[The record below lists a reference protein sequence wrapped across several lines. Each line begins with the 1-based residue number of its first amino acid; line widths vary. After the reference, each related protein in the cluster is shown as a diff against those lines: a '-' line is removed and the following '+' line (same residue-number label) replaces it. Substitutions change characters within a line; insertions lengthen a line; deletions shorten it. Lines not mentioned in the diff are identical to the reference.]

1 MAEKVLTATFFSI
14 NGNVLSDH
22 FTSIDVPVEVDLQ
35 EATAFGDE
43 WRTRIGGLKDWSAT
57 ADYNQ
62 DYDAGQLDAVL
73 WPLLGTSV
81 PLVVRAD
88 DDPIGVTNPEW
99 RGNVI
104 LSSYQ
109 PVQGSIGELVTGSIS
124 LMGNGPLARAT
135 S

>member
-35 EATAFGDE
+35 ESTAFGGE
-43 WRTRIGGLKDWSAT
+43 YRTRMGGLKDWST
-57 ADYNQ
+57 SADYNQ

-81 PLVVRAD
+81 PLIVRAD
-88 DDPIGVTNPEW
+88 DDPRSASNPEW
-99 RGNVI
+99 TGNVI

-109 PVQGSIGELVTGSIS
+109 PIQGSVGDLITGSLT

-135 S
+135 